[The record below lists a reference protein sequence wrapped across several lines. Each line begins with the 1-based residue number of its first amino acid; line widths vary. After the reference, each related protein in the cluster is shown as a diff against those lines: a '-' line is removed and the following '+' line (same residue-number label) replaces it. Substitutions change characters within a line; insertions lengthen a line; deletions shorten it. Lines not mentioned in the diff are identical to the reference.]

1 MTTTNKTTTNATK
14 NTKVK
19 IPMFTGL
26 TAELTAIA
34 GINEEGINVSCMN
47 EEGNLYPYI
56 YLILSDE
63 KARNLST
70 IAQVGEKIKK
80 LPTPSARNA
89 EQKATATLL
98 SAQKKQL
105 SDRNDEI
112 DVAID
117 SLKALN
123 YAISPISAVWA
134 FAKGTAEFGN
144 NETVKGYAKIKESA
158 KCIHTLLKRHSD
170 ELFAMIDGSGNAIN
184 EKCKGELYKD
194 FKRELGILFTNL
206 FGTSIT
212 AKQGDVAAIIFACIN
227 FKGGVRA
234 DSCAKEASL
243 SICQPKTVLRKACEI
258 LVEKLRAREAKPDA
272 ETDIVMEVK
281 QDKEHGKET
290 AGGKIEPVKHA
301 KDNEKPAPK
310 QEKSAKTTTKVA

>member
-1 MTTTNKTTTNATK
+1 MTTTTKTNTTATK
-14 NTKVK
+14 TKK
-19 IPMFTGL
+19 AMFTGL

-47 EEGNLYPYI
+47 EESNLYPYI

-144 NETVKGYAKIKESA
+144 NETVKGYAKIKESS

-227 FKGGVRA
+227 FNGGVRA

-258 LVEKLRAREAKPDA
+258 LVEKLRAREEKPEK

-281 QDKEHGKET
+281 QDKGHGKET
-290 AGGKIEPVKHA
+290 AGGKIESA

-310 QEKSAKTTTKVA
+310 QEKSAKKSEKVA